1 MNICIKLCWSYPSG
15 AVLIVAPNPYSP
27 PLKAWKCLQLRKE
40 IFRMTNGLAP
50 PCQPG
55 DGQTVKG
62 CVDMRARPPLT
73 GGQHMCC
80 LAPASS
86 LATPPLSCGPLDSKS
101 VQICNPTR

>member
-40 IFRMTNGLAP
+40 IFRMTNGLVP

-62 CVDMRARPPLT
+62 CH
-73 GGQHMCC
+73 HMCRYEGQ
-80 LAPASS
+80 ASS
-86 LATPPLSCGPLDSKS
+86 HLRSTYVLPSSSL
-101 VQICNPTR
+101 